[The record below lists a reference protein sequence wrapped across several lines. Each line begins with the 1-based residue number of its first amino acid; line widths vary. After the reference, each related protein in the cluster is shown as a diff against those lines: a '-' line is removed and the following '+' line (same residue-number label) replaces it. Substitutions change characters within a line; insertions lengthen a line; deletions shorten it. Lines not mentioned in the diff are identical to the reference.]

1 MNHYEYHD
9 HNGKVYVK
17 AQSKVEAIAEIG
29 RKVGY
34 YPTVSEVTKM
44 PKGVYPPF
52 RQ

>member
-1 MNHYEYHD
+1 MNHY
-9 HNGKVYVK
+9 GKVYVK
-17 AQSKVEAIAEIG
+17 AQSKTEAISEIE

-34 YPTVSEVTKM
+34 YPTVGKVTKM